1 MARRTRP
8 NGAGLTAD
16 GNNNGE
22 IDAGDY
28 NVWRANFGKL
38 AVGAATHLAPGE
50 SPGANYAAVPEPA
63 SIALWILALPSL
75 RRRPV

>member
-1 MARRTRP
+1 M
-8 NGAGLTAD
+8 GAGLTAD

-28 NVWRANFGKL
+28 DVWRPTSADFGR
-38 AVGAATHLAPGE
+38 AATAFGSSE
-50 SPGANYAAVPEPA
+50 SPELIARSVPEPA
-63 SIALWILALPSL
+63 SIALWMLALPSL